1 LNTEAQRV
9 GEMDWESTV
18 EEPLDNGEGPS
29 GTSPFHVDRK
39 NSAYSNETSSS
50 EEMPIASIAR
60 SARVIRRIFPMGNYD
75 GSADIP
81 RVRMTM
87 VERCLVDNYTGY
99 STYEEQFVAPTPFDG
114 QETTMDKGKGKAPMR
129 CDGHVPGDMAT
140 AAPDQD
146 KGKGVETVGSL
157 TEAMGTL
164 VVGESKRPAVT
175 PLQRIDWS
183 RLTRPEFVSWPG
195 SENSI
200 GTLIQ
205 LPSWV

>member
-1 LNTEAQRV
+1 
-9 GEMDWESTV
+9 MDWESTMGK
-18 EEPLDNGEGPS
+18 PLDNGEGPS
-29 GTSPFHVDRK
+29 GTSPFHVDRR
-39 NSAYSNETSSS
+39 NSAYSNETSST

-60 SARVIRRIFPMGNYD
+60 SARLIRRAFPMGNYD

-81 RVRMTM
+81 RVRATM
-87 VERCLVDNYTGY
+87 VERCLVDNHTGY
-99 STYEEQFVAPTPFDG
+99 STYEEQLVASTPFDS
-114 QETTMDKGKGKAPMR
+114 QETTVDKGKGKAPMR
-129 CDGHVPGDMAT
+129 SDSPVPGNMAT
-140 AAPDQD
+140 GTPDQ
-146 KGKGVETVGSL
+146 GKRKEVKTVGSL

-164 VVGESKRPAVT
+164 VVGESKRPMVT

-195 SENSI
+195 SENFI